1 MEIQLSVPG
10 DGVALLHLH
19 DWLRRDDLTR
29 RLAPRL
35 APPLASGADAPGGA
49 MGTLD
54 VVNVIL
60 SNSIAFTSL
69 AVTLANWRTARR
81 SALSGTEVRVT
92 SGGTTMTI
100 PNASAEQIEQIL
112 RSLPSAGDEEGS
124 VGGEPS

>member
-19 DWLRRDDLTR
+19 DWLRRDDRTR
-29 RLAPRL
+29 RLTSR
-35 APPLASGADAPGGA
+35 LASGADTPGGA

-81 SALSGTEVRVT
+81 STLSGTEVRVT

-124 VGGEPS
+124 DGGEPS

>member
-29 RLAPRL
+29 RLTPGLPRGPT
-35 APPLASGADAPGGA
+35 PPAVA

-69 AVTLANWRTARR
+69 AVTLANWRTARELLH
-81 SALSGTEVRVT
+81 AVRD
-92 SGGTTMTI
+92 G
-100 PNASAEQIEQIL
+100 
-112 RSLPSAGDEEGS
+112 RCGS
-124 VGGEPS
+124 RAAPPP